1 MKMELILILII
12 IFLPLLANAKINS
25 SYKKYSK
32 VKNSMG
38 LTGNDVARKILDKHG
53 LNNIDIIFSSSL
65 CFFVLLL
72 LMLVLEWS
80 LLQ

>member
-53 LNNIDIIFSSSL
+53 LNNIDIIFYPTNSNNGTG
-65 CFFVLLL
+65 VI
-72 LMLVLEWS
+72 VDVN
-80 LLQ
+80 